1 LLLAVG
7 LPISFGLA
15 NSHTGATTQVASL
28 AKPSQKDLALA
39 ASAVAPAL
47 RVTVRTPARVAHAAS
62 IAVLAAGKVGS
73 TLPVAVAAQQA
84 VQAARQFEAAP
95 KPAAAPAKP
104 KVAAA
109 PAPRPVTRAPR
120 ALASFVLRA
129 TGYNSLRGQTDGSP
143 FVTATGARTRFG
155 IVALSRDMLRRIPY
169 GSLVRL
175 EDLSGRFNYML
186 RGMSF
191 VVEDTMHP
199 RKYGQVDVWFPAYG
213 QAISWGVRQVRLT
226 VVRYGRG

>member
-1 LLLAVG
+1 
-7 LPISFGLA
+7 
-15 NSHTGATTQVASL
+15 
-28 AKPSQKDLALA
+28 
-39 ASAVAPAL
+39 
-47 RVTVRTPARVAHAAS
+47 
-62 IAVLAAGKVGS
+62 
-73 TLPVAVAAQQA
+73 
-84 VQAARQFEAAP
+84 
-95 KPAAAPAKP
+95 
-104 KVAAA
+104 
-109 PAPRPVTRAPR
+109 
-120 ALASFVLRA
+120 
-129 TGYNSLRGQTDGSP
+129 
-143 FVTATGARTRFG
+143 
-155 IVALSRDMLRRIPY
+155 MLRRIPY